1 MTDVSQTPANVAI
14 NAMQAIPF
22 SSMIGGPL
30 KACIEAQAMAA
41 RTSWEFI
48 KEVGLNTDE
57 KGQKS
62 AIMVAFSFNR
72 GGRMVQLNVP
82 LLTIVPIPY
91 IAINTIDINFKASIS
106 ASSSTASETSEHTE
120 AGGEV
125 NAKAKLNLGL
135 FSLQA
140 NLKAN
145 YSSKKDSKATAE
157 SKYSVEST
165 IDVAVKAGQES
176 MPAGMAKVLELLGT
190 ALDVVDAMGELQVN
204 ATILSVGDNLVISYK
219 NKEGLFDNSLLK
231 IKKGDTLS
239 LHQQC
244 LNAAGSHFLNRLADE
259 IIHLSVLQFQMPS
272 RHNSLHRF
280 FFWQFDIYNMFYT
293 CSNYS
298 CYRLFFSYPFYL
310 SEIVIAYR
318 LQPDICLPETGS

>member
-1 MTDVSQTPANVAI
+1 MAEVSQTPANVAI

-30 KACIEAQAMAA
+30 NACIEAQAMAA

-106 ASSSTASETSEHTE
+106 ASSSTTSETAEHTE
-120 AGGEV
+120 AGGELD
-125 NAKAKLNLGL
+125 AKAKLNLGL

-190 ALDVVDAMGELQVN
+190 ALDVVDAKGELQVN
-204 ATILSVGDNLVISYK
+204 ATILSVGDNLVVSYK

-231 IKKGDTLS
+231 IKKGDTDVAISDDDKKKDSVVLN
-239 LHQQC
+239 
-244 LNAAGSHFLNRLADE
+244 LNAEKFKAGDVLE
-259 IIHLSVLQFQMPS
+259 ITAGENTVKV
-272 RHNSLHRF
+272 N
-280 FFWQFDIYNMFYT
+280 
-293 CSNYS
+293 
-298 CYRLFFSYPFYL
+298 
-310 SEIVIAYR
+310 VVKK
-318 LQPDICLPETGS
+318 ETEDTKPQE

>member
-1 MTDVSQTPANVAI
+1 MAEVSKTPANVAI

-30 KACIEAQAMAA
+30 NACIEAQAMAA

-190 ALDVVDAMGELQVN
+190 ALDVVDAKGELQVN

-231 IKKGDTLS
+231 IKKGDTDVAIS
-239 LHQQC
+239 DDDKKKDSVVFN
-244 LNAAGSHFLNRLADE
+244 LNAEKFKAGDVLE
-259 IIHLSVLQFQMPS
+259 ITAGENTVKV
-272 RHNSLHRF
+272 N
-280 FFWQFDIYNMFYT
+280 
-293 CSNYS
+293 
-298 CYRLFFSYPFYL
+298 
-310 SEIVIAYR
+310 VVKK
-318 LQPDICLPETGS
+318 ETEDTKPQE

>member
-1 MTDVSQTPANVAI
+1 MAEVSKTPANVAI

-30 KACIEAQAMAA
+30 NACIEAQAMAA

-62 AIMVAFSFNR
+62 AVMVAFSFNR

-106 ASSSTASETSEHTE
+106 ASSSTTSETAEHTE
-120 AGGEV
+120 AGGELD
-125 NAKAKLNLGL
+125 AKAKLNLGL

-190 ALDVVDAMGELQVN
+190 ALDVVDAKGELQVN

-219 NKEGLFDNSLLK
+219 NKEGLFDNSVLK
-231 IKKGDTLS
+231 VKKGDTDVTISDADKKKDSVVLN
-239 LHQQC
+239 
-244 LNAAGSHFLNRLADE
+244 LNAEKFKAGDVLE
-259 IIHLSVLQFQMPS
+259 ITAGENTVKV
-272 RHNSLHRF
+272 N
-280 FFWQFDIYNMFYT
+280 
-293 CSNYS
+293 
-298 CYRLFFSYPFYL
+298 
-310 SEIVIAYR
+310 VVKK
-318 LQPDICLPETGS
+318 ETEDTKPQE